1 MVNRITST
9 AMARILVIDD
19 DDEIRSMLERMLRS
33 AGHEV
38 VVAAN
43 GREGLEKY
51 RANPADLVLTDIY
64 MPVKEGLETII
75 ELHRNFPDLPIIA
88 MSGKPAGGTMLAMA
102 SRLGT
107 VAILQKPFSLEE
119 LLRTVEKAL

>member
-1 MVNRITST
+1 
-9 AMARILVIDD
+9 MARILVIDD